1 MVASDLSEQVKNHF
15 DYCPCSS
22 ANEGGRNSCPVS
34 LQNGEQQTDNQR
46 REAGFTQTANTDCW
60 RGDMQGML
68 LEKSIKNK
76 LKNNKI
82 IYFLKGDQ
90 KACTPRSTSVKG
102 ERRKDHLQLGN

>member
-1 MVASDLSEQVKNHF
+1 M
-15 DYCPCSS
+15 
-22 ANEGGRNSCPVS
+22 S

-82 IYFLKGDQ
+82 IYFFKGDQ
-90 KACTPRSTSVKG
+90 KACTPRSTSVKR
-102 ERRKDHLQLGN
+102 ERRRDHLQLGN